1 VLARH
6 WHSLS
11 SDGAYE
17 GERRCMFMTIWNS
30 LIIIVLCVMVGVGYW
45 MILEWMGA
53 EEGVHRPSA
62 GDSDDEPRDP
72 TPMV

>member
-1 VLARH
+1 
-6 WHSLS
+6 
-11 SDGAYE
+11 
-17 GERRCMFMTIWNS
+17 MFMTIWNS